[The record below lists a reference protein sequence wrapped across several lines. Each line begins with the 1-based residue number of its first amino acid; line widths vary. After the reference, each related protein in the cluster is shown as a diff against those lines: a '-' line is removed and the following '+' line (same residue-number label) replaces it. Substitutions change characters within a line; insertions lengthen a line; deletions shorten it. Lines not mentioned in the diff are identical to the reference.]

1 MNIRLTSEFIY
12 PGNKS
17 NNFINTFD
25 FIEIDK
31 NKYEIGLK
39 NLIYPS
45 PIKTTEFINLHCSLV
60 NNDINSTDILKS
72 FKPFNNQVFLENPQF
87 FEINNSSIN
96 KINIYFTDQNFN
108 TFEFEQGV
116 VITEIYLKKK
126 K

>member
-1 MNIRLTSEFIY
+1 MLSIIIISKAPI
-12 PGNKS
+12 K
-17 NNFINTFD
+17 
-25 FIEIDK
+25 
-31 NKYEIGLK
+31 IGLK